1 MIVRRTTGLLL
12 QVFMMLPAELLG
24 ADVSGSEMGGFSF
37 LGSLLQM
44 VAALALV
51 IGMILLVYVMATRLS
66 RRIPVF
72 GATKRYIRV
81 IEVHA
86 VAPRKALML
95 VEVGGEYLLL
105 ANSGEQ
111 LSFVKH
117 IDMLEEAEP
126 VVEPAEQQ
134 PFLAILKRIK
144 KNETV

>member
-1 MIVRRTTGLLL
+1 MIVRRTAGLLL
-12 QVFMMLPAELLG
+12 QFFMVLPTALWG
-24 ADVSGSEMGGFSF
+24 ADSTGSEMGGFSF

-72 GATKRYIRV
+72 GGAKRYIRV

-111 LSFVKH
+111 LSFVKQ

-126 VVEPAEQQ
+126 VVETAEQL